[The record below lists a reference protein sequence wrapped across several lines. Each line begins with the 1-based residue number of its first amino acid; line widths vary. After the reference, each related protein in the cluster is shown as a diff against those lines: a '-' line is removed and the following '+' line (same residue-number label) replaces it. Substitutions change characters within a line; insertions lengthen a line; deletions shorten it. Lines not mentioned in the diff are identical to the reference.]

1 MAVITISRQYGSGGS
16 EVAERVARALGWTL
30 YDNAVVEEVAQRL
43 RMTPAEVSAR
53 EERVPS
59 LVERMATAMA
69 LGAPE
74 MMPMVGDL
82 AAQPSEERMV
92 LMTRRVIEDA
102 VRAGP
107 VVLVGRGAQCMLAS
121 RADALHVF
129 CYAPFEELVRYAVEV
144 LDIPFPE
151 AGRKV
156 AEMNHQREAY
166 VKHHFKRDWRDL
178 ANYDLCVNTARL
190 GLDGSADLVT
200 RLARERFGVT
210 QVNEDL

>member
-1 MAVITISRQYGSGGS
+1 MAIVTVSRQYGSGGS
-16 EVAERVARALGWTL
+16 EVAERVARALGWKL

-59 LVERMATAMA
+59 LVERMASAMA
-69 LGAPE
+69 LGVPE
-74 MMPMVGDL
+74 MMPVVGDL

-92 LMTRRVIEDA
+92 MMTQRVIEDA

-107 VVLVGRGAQCMLAS
+107 AVLVGRGAQCMLAA

-129 CYAPFEELVRYAVEV
+129 CYAPTEELVRYAVEV
-144 LDIPFPE
+144 LDIPFHE

-156 AEMNHQREAY
+156 AEMNHQREEY
-166 VKHHFKRDWRDL
+166 VKLHFKRDWRDL

-190 GLDGSADLVT
+190 GLDGSAELVT
-200 RLARERFGVT
+200 QLARERFGVT
-210 QVNEDL
+210 QVNPDL

>member
-1 MAVITISRQYGSGGS
+1 MALVTVSRQYGSGGS
-16 EVAERVARALGWTL
+16 EVAERVARALGWKL

-59 LVERMATAMA
+59 LVERMAYAMT

-74 MMPMVGDL
+74 MMPVIGDIVT
-82 AAQPSEERMV
+82 QPSEERMV
-92 LMTRRVIEDA
+92 MVTRHVIEDA

-107 VVLVGRGAQCMLAS
+107 AVLVGRGAQCMLAS
-121 RADALHVF
+121 HTDALHVY
-129 CYAPFEELVRYAVEV
+129 CYAPFEDLVRYAIEV
-144 LDIPFPE
+144 LDVPLAE
-151 AGRKV
+151 ARKRV
-156 AEMNHQREAY
+156 MAMNHHRDEW
-166 VKHHFKRDWRDL
+166 VKHYFKRDWRDF

-190 GLDGSADLVT
+190 GIDGSAELVT
-200 RLARERFGVT
+200 RLVRERFGVT

>member
-16 EVAERVARALGWTL
+16 EVAERVARALGWAL

-92 LMTRRVIEDA
+92 FMTRRVIEDA

-121 RADALHVF
+121 RTDALHVF

-144 LDIPFPE
+144 LDVPFPE
-151 AGRKV
+151 AGKKV
-156 AEMNHQREAY
+156 TEMNRHREEY
-166 VKHHFKRDWRDL
+166 VKHHFKRDWRDF

-200 RLARERFGVT
+200 RLARERFGAT
-210 QVNEDL
+210 QINEDL

>member
-16 EVAERVARALGWTL
+16 EVAERVARALGWSL

-121 RADALHVF
+121 RTDALHVF
-129 CYAPFEELVRYAVEV
+129 CYAPLEELVRYAVEV

-151 AGRKV
+151 AGKKV
-156 AEMNHQREAY
+156 TEMNRHREEY
-166 VKHHFKRDWRDL
+166 VKHHFKRDWRDF
-178 ANYDLCVNTARL
+178 ANYDVCVNTARL

-200 RLARERFGVT
+200 RLARERFGAT
-210 QVNEDL
+210 LVNEDL

>member
-16 EVAERVARALGWTL
+16 EVAERVARALGWSL

-121 RADALHVF
+121 RTDALHVF

-144 LDIPFPE
+144 LDVPFPE
-151 AGRKV
+151 AGKKV
-156 AEMNHQREAY
+156 TEMNRHREEY
-166 VKHHFKRDWRDL
+166 VMHHFKRDWRDF

-200 RLARERFGVT
+200 RLARERFGAT

>member
-1 MAVITISRQYGSGGS
+1 MAIVTVSRQYGSGGS
-16 EVAERVARALGWTL
+16 EVAERVARALGWRL

-59 LVERMATAMA
+59 LVERMASAMA

-92 LMTRRVIEDA
+92 LVTQRVIEDA

-107 VVLVGRGAQCMLAS
+107 AVLVGRGAQCMLAA
-121 RADALHVF
+121 RTDALHVF
-129 CYAPFEELVRYAVEV
+129 CYAPLEELVRYAVEV
-144 LDIPFPE
+144 LDIPFHE
-151 AGRKV
+151 AGKKV
-156 AEMNHQREAY
+156 AEMNHQREEW
-166 VKHHFKRDWRDL
+166 VKRHFRRDWRDL

-190 GLDGSADLVT
+190 GLDGSAELVT
-200 RLARERFGVT
+200 LLARERFGVT
-210 QVNEDL
+210 QINEDL

>member
-1 MAVITISRQYGSGGS
+1 MPIVTVSRQYGSGGS

-30 YDNAVVEEVAQRL
+30 YDNAVVEEVASRL

-74 MMPMVGDL
+74 MMPMVGDI

-92 LMTRRVIEDA
+92 MMTRRVIEDA
-102 VRAGP
+102 VQAGP
-107 VVLVGRGAQCMLAS
+107 AVLVGRGAQCMLAARS
-121 RADALHVF
+121 DALHVY

-144 LDIPFPE
+144 MGVPFGE
-151 AGRKV
+151 APRQV
-156 AEMNHQREAY
+156 SDVNHQREEF
-166 VKHHFKRDWRDL
+166 VKRYFKRDWRDL

-190 GLDGSADLVT
+190 GLDGSAELVT
-200 RLARERFGVT
+200 RLARERFG
-210 QVNEDL
+210 

>member
-16 EVAERVARALGWTL
+16 EVAERVARALGWSL

-92 LMTRRVIEDA
+92 FMTRRVIEDA

-121 RADALHVF
+121 RTDALHVF

-144 LDIPFPE
+144 LEVPFPE
-151 AGRKV
+151 AGKKV
-156 AEMNHQREAY
+156 TEMNRHREEY
-166 VKHHFKRDWRDL
+166 VKHHFKRDWRDF
-178 ANYDLCVNTARL
+178 ANYDVCVNTARL

-200 RLARERFGVT
+200 RLARERFGAT
-210 QVNEDL
+210 LVNEDL

>member
-1 MAVITISRQYGSGGS
+1 MAVITVSRQYGSGGS
-16 EVAERVARALGWTL
+16 EVAERVARALGWKL

-59 LVERMATAMA
+59 LVERMASAMA

-74 MMPMVGDL
+74 MMPVVGDL
-82 AAQPSEERMV
+82 VAQPSEERMV
-92 LMTRRVIEDA
+92 MVTQRVIEDA

-107 VVLVGRGAQCMLAS
+107 AVLVGRGAQCMLAS
-121 RADALHVF
+121 RTDALHVY
-129 CYAPFEELVRYAVEV
+129 CYAPVEELVRYAVEV
-144 LDIPFPE
+144 LDIPFHE

-156 AEMNHQREAY
+156 AEVNHHREQW
-166 VKHHFKRDWRDL
+166 VKHHFKRDWRDF

-190 GLDGSADLVT
+190 GLDGSAELVT
-200 RLARERFGVT
+200 LLARERFGVT

>member
-16 EVAERVARALGWTL
+16 EVAVRLASALGWAI
-30 YDNAVVEEVAQRL
+30 YDNAVGEEVAPRL

-121 RADALHVF
+121 RTDALHVF

-144 LDIPFPE
+144 LDVPFPE
-151 AGRKV
+151 AAKKV
-156 AEMNHQREAY
+156 TEMNRHREEY
-166 VKHHFKRDWRDL
+166 VKHHFKRDWRDF

-190 GLDGSADLVT
+190 GLDGSADLAT
-200 RLARERFGVT
+200 RLARERFGAT